1 MYSST
6 KMRHMKRQEK
16 STHLQEIRKS
26 TEPDTDMASMLK
38 SSGRGLK
45 VIMFNMYALLEK
57 MQSMED
63 RMDNFR
69 REQSIQ
75 ELWGNSKG

>member
-1 MYSST
+1 
-6 KMRHMKRQEK
+6 
-16 STHLQEIRKS
+16 
-26 TEPDTDMASMLK
+26 
-38 SSGRGLK
+38 
-45 VIMFNMYALLEK
+45 MFNMYALLEK